1 MTLAALLAAAAAIC
15 LWPKFPAGGIRLKA
29 AKPSPTYE
37 DAIHS
42 LANVRLRL
50 LSTEQLSE
58 AQRAAVDT
66 ITLAL
71 VNGSDV

>member
-29 AKPSPTYE
+29 AKALPTYE

-66 ITLAL
+66 ITLAI
-71 VNGSDV
+71 VNGSDA

>member
-1 MTLAALLAAAAAIC
+1 MTLAALLAAAAAIA
-15 LWPKFPAGGIRLKA
+15 LWQKFPAGGIRLKA
-29 AKPSPTYE
+29 AKPLPTYE

-71 VNGSDV
+71 GNGRDA

>member
-58 AQRAAVDT
+58 AQRAAVDA

-71 VNGSDV
+71 VNGSDL